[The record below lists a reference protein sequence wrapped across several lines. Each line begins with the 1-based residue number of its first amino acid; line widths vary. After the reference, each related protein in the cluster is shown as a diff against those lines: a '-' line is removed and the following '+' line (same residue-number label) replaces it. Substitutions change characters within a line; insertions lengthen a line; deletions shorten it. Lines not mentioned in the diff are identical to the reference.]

1 MAEMHLKQPGFTSSV
16 CGPFT
21 KKQRK
26 NTKVWR
32 NRRLVIYLSNRIR

>member
-1 MAEMHLKQPGFTSSV
+1 MAEMHLRQPGFTS

-21 KKQRK
+21 KKIRK

-32 NRRLVIYLSNRIR
+32 NRRLIIYLSNRIR